1 MLAVTCPRV
10 ILPPFPMFI
19 ADAVTG
25 HQRPHTLTVQPCPR
39 NTREI
44 DGVYGAG
51 HVDGQSY
58 WGSKSRPGDK
68 RRVPADGYPLPVVEA
83 LTKSYGT
90 YAHLVSYV
98 MRDADGVPLALAPR
112 LNKTVSSDIDDP
124 IKKSNGFDY
133 VKLLGYGVQYDLAVV
148 DVDCHKHAPHTE
160 TTIRDF
166 IAQMSRRHEI
176 DGAIWYFTLGGIRVI
191 FLLHRA
197 HTDGLHFQKVITAA
211 IDRVNSLKLEI
222 DGHPLTAD
230 DLRDHSRFMG
240 LPDVLR
246 IKDRVKVRVW
256 DALAQFDVPMV
267 YMGNAHVVDLGVSN
281 RPKASSRQSA
291 PKPSKPRR
299 ERPVRSEPLPED
311 GSIEI
316 PLVTPKMLDDVAAK
330 GVQRHQ
336 VFLAIPE
343 AMLKSGV
350 EAEYVTAITREI
362 HVRSGFD
369 PSRVEETVLGTERT
383 IENWRNGQSN
393 IGLRWLRT
401 NAPEIARAVTMFSL
415 GKREKS
421 ARKKSASRPEHP
433 PVKEA
438 MAQFLDTVRDACA
451 PFDETTKQRVPA
463 YGRHIHAAPP
473 GAGKSEAIVTVAA
486 EEAASGNIVSIATL
500 TRRNG
505 VDIVA
510 RLAKLGVPTYR
521 IHSPTSERWGV
532 DGDYVCH
539 MRDLGKALQAGGHD
553 VRKELCRGH
562 DMPGQA
568 CPKAITCPGAQY
580 GTGPKNS
587 LVWIGT
593 HAAISQLIDRQGGNV
608 LLDIDESPDPNEIVE
623 FTDADLALL
632 DRELHLLYHDAYAEG
647 MSPLIHELRQWLKQA
662 NDQDTTR
669 ELAGACSDDVRD
681 AVEGIDFGKKK
692 TFGVPLFRYTTN
704 PSELIRIGKAS
715 RLLTAFWR
723 ATYEESLL
731 MVDDFRSR
739 KAFLVLHNVGFQ
751 RARAVT
757 RLHIFDADAKARL
770 PMLTA
775 ALHEPIELH
784 ETFTADGANVER
796 VFIYAGKSSRS
807 DLLPDGKVTADS
819 GWIEILEQHADLFQE
834 RPAMPDVLII
844 TYKPLALAMRL
855 ADLDR
860 RLAAEGH
867 TAQLVAEH
875 EVALAAWA
883 EAGQTR
889 VALADI
895 VAAVRPTL
903 DRFTS
908 RRTDRPARVA
918 FLHYG
923 GTRGVDDFKGWSTA
937 TIGEHVDNL
946 GAVKAA
952 RIFRGLPVDGDSL
965 DEAIESSKTAESGQA
980 HGRARPQWITSPI
993 TCAHAGT
1000 SMPAG
1005 WEGRVAE
1012 RSGPTPLELKLDGG
1026 KMGAEHGHLGG
1037 KFGHLGAEHGV
1048 NGGRP
1053 RSATSMPTEEF
1064 EAAWKLVGLSGL
1076 MSATGLSE
1084 STLKRYKRGL
1094 SPIPPDAAADVR
1106 YAVQERE
1113 GIVDAIIAEAPP
1125 ANDVRAVALE
1135 PLELGHVV
1143 PENQVTRLAV

>member
-1 MLAVTCPRV
+1 
-10 ILPPFPMFI
+10 MFI

-51 HVDGQSY
+51 HADGQSY
-58 WGSKSRPGDK
+58 WGTKSRPGDK
-68 RRVPADGYPLPVVEA
+68 RRVPADGYPSRVVEA
-83 LTKSYGT
+83 LTASYDT
-90 YAHLVSYV
+90 FAHLVSYV
-98 MRDADGVPLALAPR
+98 MRDADGAPLAKAPR
-112 LNKTVSSDIDDP
+112 LNKTASPDFDDP
-124 IKKSNGFDY
+124 TKKSNGFDY
-133 VKLLGYGVQYDLAVV
+133 VRSLGYGVQYDLAVV
-148 DVDCHKHAPHTE
+148 DVDCHMHAAHNA
-160 TTIRDF
+160 TTVRDF
-166 IAQMSRRHEI
+166 IAQMTDRPEI

-191 FLLHRA
+191 FMLPRA
-197 HTDGLHFQKVITAA
+197 HTDADTFEKVITAA
-211 IDRVNSLKLEI
+211 IDRVNSLKLVI
-222 DGHPLTAD
+222 DGHLLTAD

-246 IKDRVKVRVW
+246 VKDKVKVRVW
-256 DALAQFDVPMV
+256 EALAHFNVPMV
-267 YMGNAHVVDLGVSN
+267 YMGNAHVVDLGISN

-291 PKPSKPRR
+291 PKPSTPRR
-299 ERPVRSEPLPED
+299 ARPIRSEPLPED
-311 GSIEI
+311 GSIEV
-316 PLVTPKMLDDVAAK
+316 PNVTPKMLDDVAAK

-415 GKREKS
+415 GKREKA
-421 ARKKSASRPEHP
+421 ARAKRSSQPEHT

-438 MAQFLDTVRDACA
+438 MASFLDTVRDACA
-451 PFDETTKQRVPA
+451 PLDKTTKQRVPA

-486 EEAASGNIVSIATL
+486 EEAACGNIVSIATL

-510 RLAKLGVPTYR
+510 RLAKLGIPTYR
-521 IHSPTSERWGV
+521 LHSPTSERWGV
-532 DGDYVCH
+532 DGEYVCH
-539 MRDLGKALQAGGHD
+539 MRDLAVALQAGGHD

-562 DMPGQA
+562 DMPGKA
-568 CPKAITCPGAQY
+568 CHKAMTCPGAQY
-580 GTGPKNS
+580 GTGSIKS

-593 HAAISQLIDRQGGNV
+593 HAALSQLVDRDGGNV

-623 FTDADLALL
+623 ITDADLALL
-632 DRELHLLYHDAYAEG
+632 LRELPALYHEPYHLA
-647 MSPLIHELRQWLKQA
+647 MSPFVHALRQWLKQA
-662 NDQDTTR
+662 NDQDTTLQ
-669 ELAGACSDDVRD
+669 LAGVCPAEDLE
-681 AVEGIDFGKKK
+681 AVESIAFGKKK
-692 TFGVPLFRYTTN
+692 TFGVPLSKYTVD
-704 PSELIRIGKAS
+704 PSELTRIGKAS
-715 RLLTAFWR
+715 RFLKALWR
-723 ATYEESLL
+723 ATFEESLL
-731 MVDDFRSR
+731 MVDDHRSR

-751 RARAVT
+751 RAGAVT

-770 PMLTA
+770 QTITA
-775 ALHEPIELH
+775 ALPHEQEPKKSIELH
-784 ETFTADGANVER
+784 ETFTADGAPVER

-807 DLLPDGKVTADS
+807 DLLPAGKVTADS

-883 EAGQTR
+883 DAGQTR
-889 VALADI
+889 VALVAI
-895 VAAVRPTL
+895 VEAVRPVL

-908 RRTDRPARVA
+908 RQTERTARVA

-952 RIFRGLPVDGDSL
+952 RIFRGLPIDADSL
-965 DEAIESSKTAESGQA
+965 DEAIETSKTAESGQA

-1005 WEGRVAE
+1005 WEGRVAD
-1012 RSGPTPLELKLDGG
+1012 RSGPTPLELKIDGG

-1037 KFGHLGAEHGV
+1037 KFGHLGKDFGHLGAEHGV
-1048 NGGRP
+1048 KGGRP
-1053 RSATSMPTEEF
+1053 KAPTFLPVEEF
-1064 EAAWKLVGLSGL
+1064 KAAWELLKLSGL
-1076 MSATGLSE
+1076 IAATGKSRQVL
-1084 STLKRYKRGL
+1084 TNYRDGQG
-1094 SPIPPDAAADVR
+1094 IPKDV
-1106 YAVQERE
+1106 
-1113 GIVDAIIAEAPP
+1113 AEAIRDAVEERRSIVGQVGRDDAPV
-1125 ANDVRAVALE
+1125 NDVCAITLD
-1135 PLELGHVV
+1135 VV
-1143 PENQVTRLAV
+1143 DLDPAAPENDTSKRAC